1 MRSFLVLLLLALNV
15 SVAAAQERTQ
25 DTDVSPP
32 EEEPEEHRY
41 VPSPPWKS
49 VEVGDYYFRRK
60 RYRAALSRF
69 QEAAKLDPYY
79 APAFLG
85 LGRVYEKIG
94 LQEKALENYRKHL
107 DLLPSAKDADEATEV
122 HKAIERLEKKLKSRK
137 NSR

>member
-1 MRSFLVLLLLALNV
+1 MRNFLVLLVLALIV

-25 DTDVSPP
+25 ETDVPPP
-32 EEEPEEHRY
+32 EEEPEEYRY
-41 VPSPPWKS
+41 VPSPPWAS

-60 RYRAALSRF
+60 RYRAALSRY
-69 QEAAKLDPYY
+69 QEAAELDPHY

-107 DLLPSAKDADEATEV
+107 DLLPSTKDAEQATEV
-122 HKAIERLEKKLKSRK
+122 HKAIKRLEKKLKSRK
-137 NSR
+137 ASR